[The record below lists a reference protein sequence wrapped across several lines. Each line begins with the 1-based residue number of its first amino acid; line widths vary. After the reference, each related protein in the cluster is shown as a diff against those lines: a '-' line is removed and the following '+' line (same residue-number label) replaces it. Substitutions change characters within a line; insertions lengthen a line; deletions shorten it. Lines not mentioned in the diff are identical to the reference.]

1 MTDRTT
7 SLPLRVSMDA
17 TVGPYIRLPHSQL
30 DEVLRILDSHG
41 IRYRA
46 QENVISLSGGPF
58 IAVVNLGRGADAK
71 AVQAIL
77 DSAG

>member
-7 SLPLRVSMDA
+7 SLPLRVSTDA

-41 IRYRA
+41 IGYRVQA
-46 QENVISLSGGPF
+46 NLISLGGGPF